1 MPSFLII
8 MKTSRFVTLLTFA
21 TAMGAA
27 PLLAQN
33 NAVAKEDKYARIT
46 IVYENSLEFTDFKDS
61 YHSNERMVAGLEEEF
76 NRYLK
81 RTAAGILPEG
91 QSLTITFT
99 DIDMAGDFEP
109 WRGLDAHDIRI
120 IKPIYPPRIKFTYTV
135 TDAGG
140 AVVQEGEERLSDL
153 SFQITLGIN
162 RNDVFFYEQELM
174 RSWMR
179 KLRG

>member
-1 MPSFLII
+1 
-8 MKTSRFVTLLTFA
+8 MKTSRFLTLLTFA
-21 TAMGAA
+21 TAMVAA
-27 PLLAQN
+27 PLFAQD
-33 NAVAKEDKYARIT
+33 NAVAKEDKYARVT
-46 IVYENSLEFTDFKDS
+46 IVYQNPLEFTDFKDR
-61 YHSNERMVAGLEEEF
+61 YHSTERMVAGLEGEF

-81 RTAAGILPEG
+81 RTADGFLPEG

-109 WRGLDAHDIRI
+109 WRGPNAHDIRI
-120 IKPIYPPRIKFTYTV
+120 IKPIYPPRIKFTYAV
-135 TDAGG
+135 TDASG

-153 SFQITLGIN
+153 SFQTTLGIN

-174 RSWMR
+174 RSWLR